1 MPGVL
6 NMSNCPGHVVP
17 VGAIYIG
24 QANGRY
30 RLAESKWKNPFI
42 EGRDGTRAEIVAKHR
57 AWVCDQPNLMA
68 ALPEL
73 RGFDLVCWCWP
84 RACHGDV
91 LIRLANA

>member
-1 MPGVL
+1 MSVVL

-24 QANGRY
+24 QANSRY

-42 EGRDGTRAEIVAKHR
+42 EGRDGTRAEIVVRYR
-57 AWVCDQPNLMA
+57 AWVSDQPNLMA